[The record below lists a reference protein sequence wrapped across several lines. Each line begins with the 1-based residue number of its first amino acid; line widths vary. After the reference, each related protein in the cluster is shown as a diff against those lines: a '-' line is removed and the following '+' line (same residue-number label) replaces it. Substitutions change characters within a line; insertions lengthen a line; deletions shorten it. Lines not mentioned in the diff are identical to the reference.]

1 MKLRNLFS
9 RPRPTEKAG
18 VVQTAPRQNGFA
30 GIMGG
35 YHPLITGDSRLY
47 EAMRMNIPII
57 DAAIDKIVRLT
68 GGFTVTCDN
77 KALQNE
83 LGEFL
88 STVRVGASQVGIDAF
103 VTSYLDQM
111 LMYGTA
117 VAEIV
122 PNVGCTDIA
131 ALYNAP
137 LDGLEIVAGDNPF
150 DTAVCRRE
158 YGTLIPAPYQQ
169 LIMHSALHPAAG
181 SVTGVSLLASMP
193 FAADILMKIYNCIG
207 QNFERMGNLRYAVTY
222 HPSGDGDR
230 VSAKERAMQIAE
242 QWTGAM
248 QSREVRDFV
257 AVGDVD
263 IKVIGAD
270 SQMLST
276 EIPVRQMLEQIVAK
290 TGLPPFMLG
299 LSWSSTER
307 MSAQQADILTSEL
320 EYYRSLLTPVILQIC
335 NMWQRMHGSA
345 QKLTVEWN
353 CINMQDEIDLAKARL
368 YNAEAAQIENKL
380 KGEK

>member
-9 RPRPTEKAG
+9 KEPEQLAA
-18 VVQTAPRQNGFA
+18 VQTAPRQSVLSELTGA
-30 GIMGG
+30 V
-35 YHPLITGDSRLY
+35 PLRTGNMRLY
-47 EAMRMNIPII
+47 EAIRCNVPIV
-57 DAAIDKIVRLT
+57 DAAIDKIVRLV
-68 GGFTVTCDN
+68 GGFTVTCED
-77 KALQNE
+77 KALE
-83 LGEFL
+83 ADLSEFL
-88 STVRVGASQVGIDAF
+88 STVRVGPAQTGICAF
-103 VTSYLDQM
+103 LASYLDQL

-122 PNVGCTDIA
+122 PNTSFTDIA

-137 LDGLEIVAGDNPF
+137 LDGLEIVSGDNPF

-158 YGTLIPAPYQQ
+158 YGVLTPAPYQQ
-169 LIMHSALHPAAG
+169 LIMHSALRPAAG
-181 SVTGVSLLASMP
+181 SAVGTSLLASMP
-193 FAADILMKIYNCIG
+193 FVTDILMKIYSCIG
-207 QNFERMGNLRYAVTY
+207 GNFERMGNLRYAVTY
-222 HPSGDGDR
+222 RPQGDSDR

-270 SQMLST
+270 SKMLST
-276 EIPVRQMLEQIVAK
+276 EVPVRQMLEQIVAK
-290 TGLPPFMLG
+290 TGLPPFLLG

-320 EYYRSLLTPVILQIC
+320 EYYRSLLTPIILQIC
-335 NMWQRMHGSA
+335 NMWQHMHSQA
-345 QKLTVEWN
+345 KKLSVEWD
-353 CINMQDEIDLAKARL
+353 CINMQDEIDISRARL
-368 YNAEAAQIENKL
+368 YNAQAQQIEQKL
-380 KGEK
+380 KD